1 MSLAAWR
8 GFTDCLLQEGA
19 AKVYAVDVGYGQLAW
34 RLRQDDR
41 VISMERTNIRYF
53 DGQGLQ
59 DIIDFATI
67 DASFISLKLV
77 VPAVIPLI
85 SSDAA
90 ILALIKPQFEVGR
103 EEVEKRGVVKNPA
116 LHTKVLDEMKTF
128 FQSLELNVLG
138 ICESPLRGPAGN
150 KEFFIYAGKSSRK
163 EG

>member
-1 MSLAAWR
+1 M
-8 GFTDCLLQEGA
+8 
-19 AKVYAVDVGYGQLAW
+19 
-34 RLRQDDR
+34 
-41 VISMERTNIRYF
+41 
-53 DGQGLQ
+53 
-59 DIIDFATI
+59 IDFATI

-85 SSDAA
+85 GSDAA

-138 ICESPLRGPAGN
+138 ICESPLQGPAGN